1 MTPST
6 SHLTFPTGTTGHS
19 RFFRDLQSIVMT
31 GVLPD
36 NVSLD
41 DCAEEGISEDRLT
54 IAEWSAL
61 VERSA
66 ETAWKRTGEGL
77 PYTTIYRLVD
87 EALREAMP
95 DAAPEDGH
103 NA

>member
-1 MTPST
+1 VTASAAI
-6 SHLTFPTGTTGHS
+6 HLHFPDEPKREGKFLRT
-19 RFFRDLQSIVMT
+19 LQSIVET

-36 NVSLD
+36 N
-41 DCAEEGISEDRLT
+41 DCAEEGISEDRLSLG
-54 IAEWSAL
+54 EWSAL

-66 ETAWKRTGEGL
+66 EKAWKRTGEGL

-95 DAAPEDGH
+95 DVVPEDGR
-103 NA
+103 NG